1 MSTRPL
7 FPTAE
12 AERDALR
19 RLLQD
24 GTCADDFRTLQN
36 VQAQRQR
43 IIEMAMRYVDE
54 PDDWGETAALLSG
67 AVREY
72 RRITGRT

>member
-1 MSTRPL
+1 MSRPL
-7 FPTAE
+7 FPDAE
-12 AERDALR
+12 TERDALR
-19 RLLQD
+19 ALLQD

-43 IIEMAMRYVDE
+43 IVELAMRYVDE
-54 PDDWGETAALLSG
+54 PDDWGETASLLSG

-72 RRITGRT
+72 RRITGRP